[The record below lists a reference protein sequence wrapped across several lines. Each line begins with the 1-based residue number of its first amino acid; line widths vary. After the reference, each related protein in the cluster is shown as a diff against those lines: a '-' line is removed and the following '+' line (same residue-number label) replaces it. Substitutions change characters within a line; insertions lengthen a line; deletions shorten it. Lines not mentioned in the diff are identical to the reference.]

1 MKKGIWWLFGGIG
14 LSAIVFAVLLATNV
28 VSLHDN
34 SSNDNS
40 NNNINVEM
48 TYFEY
53 MSGWDIYSGYVIFYK
68 KTVIFYIVRFLLSFY
83 VIFYVT

>member
-40 NNNINVEM
+40 NNNC
-48 TYFEY
+48 
-53 MSGWDIYSGYVIFYK
+53 
-68 KTVIFYIVRFLLSFY
+68 LLYTSDAADD
-83 VIFYVT
+83 